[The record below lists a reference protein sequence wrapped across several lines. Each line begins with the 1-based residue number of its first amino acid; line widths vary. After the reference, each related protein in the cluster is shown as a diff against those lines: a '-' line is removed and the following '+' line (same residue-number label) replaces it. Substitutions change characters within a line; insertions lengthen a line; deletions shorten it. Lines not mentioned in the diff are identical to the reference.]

1 MLNLAALIERYDL
14 SPSDV
19 VLLYCGLAAA
29 LFFVIYTITAAW
41 WRVKKFGWL
50 GVVTALH
57 SFSIMCLL
65 FLIIYAI
72 ILGQKVDE
80 GYRLAV
86 SIAVAVALTSKTAVY
101 VYERVRGVKERHD
114 ERVRLAGLLGH
125 ERVRDGS

>member
-1 MLNLAALIERYDL
+1 MLDLIARYDL
-14 SPSDV
+14 TPSDI
-19 VLLYCGLAAA
+19 VLLYCGAAA
-29 LFFVIYTITAAW
+29 AAFFVVYTLTAAW
-41 WRVKKFGWL
+41 WRVRRYGWL

-72 ILGQKVDE
+72 IFGQKVDE

-86 SIAVAVALTSKTAVY
+86 SIAVAVALTSKSIVY
-101 VYERVRGVKERHD
+101 IHERVRGVKERHD
-114 ERVRLAGLLGH
+114 ERVRLAGLLGQ